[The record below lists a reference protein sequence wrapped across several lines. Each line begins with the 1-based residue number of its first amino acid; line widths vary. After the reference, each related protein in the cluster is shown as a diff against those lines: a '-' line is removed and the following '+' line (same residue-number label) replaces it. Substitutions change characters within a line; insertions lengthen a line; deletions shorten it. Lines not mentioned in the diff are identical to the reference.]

1 MSAHSDSHNHPTLMT
16 FVNVLLALL
25 VLTVITVVVAQ
36 FDFGA
41 LNTLVA
47 MFVASIKAALVLL
60 YFMHL
65 KYDNLEYPVVF
76 FVGVFFLFVMFGFSQ
91 LDVVTRIF
99 ESQTL

>member
-1 MSAHSDSHNHPTLMT
+1 MGAHEHHHPTLKT

-25 VLTVITVVVAQ
+25 FLTIVTVAVAQ

-41 LNTLVA
+41 FNTFIA
-47 MFVASIKAALVLL
+47 MFVASIKATLVLM

-65 KYDNLEYPVVF
+65 KYDSAEYPVVF

-91 LDVVTRIF
+91 MDIVTRIF
-99 ESQTL
+99 ETSTL